1 MTINDHNSSNLLKRL
16 PDLKLSYNITN
27 KKVFSDLY
35 VIIPTGKKHLVWFT
49 YYEDKRVCLFIEIS
63 ADGRKRINKL
73 FIVPQIFEKKLVL
86 GTIFYGT
93 LFSIGNSK
101 YFSIENV
108 HFYKGRNVENYNEL
122 NKLLLIKNILKNE
135 LKSSIINS
143 HGICMA
149 LPVVTNSFE
158 TAIETTKTLKY
169 KVYCIQ
175 NRFLTKNN
183 NSYNSTIYKD
193 INGEQIIKTFI
204 VKADIEND
212 IYTLYYYSNN
222 DLIKY
227 DIAYISDYKTSIF
240 MNNIF
245 RTIKENKNLDALEES
260 DDEDEFQNIDYDKFV
275 DLNKCVKMECE
286 YNKKFNKY
294 IPIKIAENN
303 TVCRKK
309 DFY

>member
-1 MTINDHNSSNLLKRL
+1 MDINDYNSSNLLKRL

-35 VIIPTGKKHLVWFT
+35 IIIPTGKKHLVWFT

-63 ADGRKRINKL
+63 SDGRKRINKF

-108 HFYKGRNVENYNEL
+108 NFYKGRNVENYNEL

-149 LPVVTNSFE
+149 LPVITNSFD
-158 TAIETTKTLKY
+158 TAIESIKTLKY

-175 NRFLTKNN
+175 NRFLNKNN

-212 IYTLYYYSNN
+212 IYDLYYYSNN

-260 DDEDEFQNIDYDKFV
+260 DDEDEFQNIENDKFV

>member
-1 MTINDHNSSNLLKRL
+1 MDINDYNSSNLLKRL

-35 VIIPTGKKHLVWFT
+35 IIIPTGKKHLVWFT

-63 ADGRKRINKL
+63 SDGRKRINKF

-108 HFYKGRNVENYNEL
+108 NFYKGRNVENYNEL

-149 LPVVTNSFE
+149 LPVITNSFE
-158 TAIETTKTLKY
+158 TAIESIKTLKY

-175 NRFLTKNN
+175 NRFLNKNN

-212 IYTLYYYSNN
+212 IYDIYYYSNN

-260 DDEDEFQNIDYDKFV
+260 DDEDEFQNIENDKFV

>member
-1 MTINDHNSSNLLKRL
+1 MDINDYNSSNLLKRL

-35 VIIPTGKKHLVWFT
+35 IIIPTGKKHLVWFT

-63 ADGRKRINKL
+63 SDGRKRINKF

-108 HFYKGRNVENYNEL
+108 NFYKGRNVENYNEL

-149 LPVVTNSFE
+149 LPVITNSFE
-158 TAIETTKTLKY
+158 TAIESIKTLKY

-175 NRFLTKNN
+175 NRFLNKNN

-212 IYTLYYYSNN
+212 IYDLYYYSNN

-260 DDEDEFQNIDYDKFV
+260 DDEDEFQNIENDKFV